1 MKYSILSIM
10 YIVLFIILSCY
21 KILINAFTDL
31 ELKQLVDAFNNVSII
46 IDNKFSTLDNK
57 ITMLDNKINGLKQLM
72 IESFR
77 NTHFLG
83 RSKVKILKNSTGEV
97 ISPCDQHSTYHSV
110 YYDGYVVAL
119 FNPHMECST
128 FENVILH
135 PYYDLGILLD
145 RKYSLPYA
153 IDISIGAS
161 PELGDDVMAYGHGV
175 RAKIWGKISD
185 FIEKGEC
192 DTLVKHFNGSTRV
205 CAGEWIVQA
214 HQHPGMSGSAVAN
227 GCGYLGIAHAVVT
240 FEDSSGVTANFASV
254 IGIKTIQQFISDNKD
269 KLVKHQ
275 DTSIVINEL
284 PFASFVECRDSIE
297 VEVEVR

>member
-1 MKYSILSIM
+1 M

-31 ELKQLVDAFNNVSII
+31 EIKQLQDAFNNVTII

-57 ITMLDNKINGLKQLM
+57 ITMLDNKMIGLKQLM

-97 ISPCDQHSTYHSV
+97 ISPCDQHATYHTV

-175 RAKIWGKISD
+175 RAKIWGGKISD

-192 DTLVKHFNGSTRV
+192 DTLAKHFNGSTRI
-205 CAGEWIVQA
+205 CAGEWIIQA

-240 FEDSSGVTANFASV
+240 FEDSNDVTANFASV
-254 IGIKTIQQFISDNKD
+254 IGIKTIQQFISDSKD